1 MDTATPLTQNPRS
14 HVGNGV
20 FPFVGERLWLD
31 FVNTDAC
38 RENTLSDAL
47 HDFDSFLRWMEAAG
61 VIDAERSSSIGR
73 RAQQQPTG
81 AAAALT
87 DARRVRDSLRLLAEK
102 GANSAQV
109 RAEVVGEMNRV
120 LGRSAGTRRI
130 EHRLGGGYSRNFV
143 PVGDAFAGLM
153 IPVVESAADT
163 LIQEELPRVR
173 RCSGTGC
180 KRVFHDGTRNRS
192 RRWCDMTRCGNRAK
206 AARFRKRVA
215 TRAQVEASVEA
226 SAAASAA
233 APAAAP
239 VEAPVEA
246 PESREPSLATV

>member
-1 MDTATPLTQNPRS
+1 MDTATPLTQNPKS
-14 HVGNGV
+14 HSSNGV
-20 FPFVGERLWLD
+20 HPFVGERLWLD

-38 RENTLSDAL
+38 RHNTLSDAL
-47 HDFDSFLRWMEAAG
+47 HDFDSFLQWMEAAG
-61 VIDAERSSSIGR
+61 VIDSERSSSIRR
-73 RAQQQPTG
+73 RAQQQPAG

-102 GANSAQV
+102 GANAAQI

-130 EHRLGGGYSRNFV
+130 EHRLDGGYSRNFV

-153 IPVVESAADT
+153 IPMVESAADT
-163 LIQEELPRVR
+163 LIHDELPRVR
-173 RCSGTGC
+173 RCAGSGC

-215 TRAQVEASVEA
+215 TRVPAESSVSE
-226 SAAASAA
+226 
-233 APAAAP
+233 
-239 VEAPVEA
+239 E
-246 PESREPSLATV
+246 ATVATV